1 MGNVN
6 GPRDTQS
13 PGTKGREQQPWPACS
28 WGLPRPSDSGRSLRG
43 QLQED
48 THDLGGGTSSARLR
62 SVRLTPGDY
71 YGSQSVRSGHFCWS
85 KWGKIGRVDTKR
97 GVAYDRSKRGCL
109 LLRRPQKAHRADSGS
124 LLHYQQGLR
133 VSCAV
138 LSSIASR
145 CWYLFELR
153 IIITITETRA

>member
-1 MGNVN
+1 MRPTGKAKR
-6 GPRDTQS
+6 PLDRRT

-97 GVAYDRSKRGCL
+97 GVAYDRSTEAVCYWGDLGRPIGRTLAASCTTNRACVCL
-109 LLRRPQKAHRADSGS
+109 ALFYHQ
-124 LLHYQQGLR
+124 LR
-133 VSCAV
+133 VAAGIS
-138 LSSIASR
+138 LN
-145 CWYLFELR
+145 YG
-153 IIITITETRA
+153 